1 MSSIH
6 LGEGRSMRA
15 LRTARWRSDEAL
27 KLVWPADWSVSVLRR
42 ACIRHSP
49 RADHRG
55 LRNPVGPG
63 PLADLCR
70 DTRRPL
76 VTTDA
81 LSRPTATASILDP
94 PLDDLKAAG
103 IGPNQVSILAA
114 TGTHPPPSDENRQED
129 RPRPLRVLAAQATPT
144 AKESQL

>member
-1 MSSIH
+1 MP
-6 LGEGRSMRA
+6 A

-55 LRNPVGPG
+55 LRNPVGLG

-70 DTRRPL
+70 GKRKPL
-76 VTTDA
+76 VIIDD
-81 LSRPTATASILDP
+81 LSRPTPTASILDP
-94 PLDDLKAAG
+94 LLDDLKAAG
-103 IGPNQVSILAA
+103 IGPKQVTILAA

-129 RPRPLRVLAAQATPT
+129 RPSPSPALVLAAHAAP
-144 AKESQL
+144 AVKESQP